1 MNRPHKGKRSF
12 GYRVYSLCSYHNL
25 ISFHQVIQECTAIP
39 SHQNGRGPSILV
51 QRALHLGSESNLP
64 IPPVLQ
70 SISFSCITNIFL
82 FSFLLAFKPTLFI
95 LLTKTVIHRPMSSS
109 NYRLPHSS
117 WVFSPLVTCP
127 HFLLSLPHVQF
138 TACLIHLQRNAH
150 PDHQ

>member
-64 IPPVLQ
+64 ILPVLQ

-109 NYRLPHSS
+109 NYHLPHSS
-117 WVFSPLVTCP
+117 WVFFPPCN
-127 HFLLSLPHVQF
+127 LPTLPTF
-138 TACLIHLQRNAH
+138 TSSRPIHLQRNAH